1 MKLFHVIRLA
11 SLALALTSSS
21 SYFAQEKN
29 STGVQ
34 EKSNPAF
41 PDGTI
46 WVNSDYQLQLES
58 FSNKILVVVFGDMQS
73 TQAGS
78 YLAEIRAKY
87 KRYPQIQLIEV
98 LKPSPRYSISRRNL
112 VQYAQKTNALHPVG
126 MLPNWDN
133 FGFAIPLVPT
143 IAIYHRNTNPDFV
156 GSGHEGFIG
165 ALKKLDDY
173 CADSN
178 ALMQMPNNQVI
189 TEIAGTAFADPVIE
203 NPHRIAVDKNNHV
216 YVIDQAHN
224 RILHLDYFG
233 KLEAVYGDGSH
244 AYLDGAREYAA
255 FNQPQGIC
263 YGNGNLY
270 VADTYNHCI
279 RAIDVTEGIV
289 STLVGNRQSTVDIA
303 KEINGTKGSIGLP
316 VDVTFWNER
325 LYVASA
331 STQQIFEV
339 NTRNGV
345 CTAFFQAKLGT
356 SEGMHESIVR
366 MQSGS
371 KSLYVVTN
379 WGKCYAINK
388 KGEMQTLPQIAD
400 AFVTAVCEVDG
411 ILYASTLT
419 NQIFQLTENTWKP
432 IAGQAKQA
440 GFENGTPEQAR
451 FSWPLDLMEYNG
463 ELLIADAENHAIRT
477 LSLGK
482 NRRVKTLPLVLTRE
496 LINEKAA
503 NSDGELVVMDTIY
516 AGRSASEILVHLNIQ
531 NCTIAPGGNNEVHIV
546 PMPGFSLNQ
555 EEVKENLFRFKID
568 QRVEAEEVNIELY
581 LTMEDP
587 AYPGVYLIKRS
598 YLNFP
603 VVRDSSKSGPQEVV
617 YDMHIWP
624 F

>member
-1 MKLFHVIRLA
+1 MA
-11 SLALALTSSS
+11 
-21 SYFAQEKN
+21 
-29 STGVQ
+29 
-34 EKSNPAF
+34 
-41 PDGTI
+41 
-46 WVNSDYQLQLES
+46 
-58 FSNKILVVVFGDMQS
+58 
-73 TQAGS
+73 
-78 YLAEIRAKY
+78 
-87 KRYPQIQLIEV
+87 
-98 LKPSPRYSISRRNL
+98 
-112 VQYAQKTNALHPVG
+112 
-126 MLPNWDN
+126 
-133 FGFAIPLVPT
+133 
-143 IAIYHRNTNPDFV
+143 
-156 GSGHEGFIG
+156 
-165 ALKKLDDY
+165 
-173 CADSN
+173 
-178 ALMQMPNNQVI
+178 
-189 TEIAGTAFADPVIE
+189 
-203 NPHRIAVDKNNHV
+203 
-216 YVIDQAHN
+216 
-224 RILHLDYFG
+224 
-233 KLEAVYGDGSH
+233 
-244 AYLDGAREYAA
+244 
-255 FNQPQGIC
+255 
-263 YGNGNLY
+263 
-270 VADTYNHCI
+270 
-279 RAIDVTEGIV
+279 
-289 STLVGNRQSTVDIA
+289 GNRQTTLDAA

-316 VDVTFWNER
+316 VDVTFWNDR

-331 STQQIFEV
+331 TTQQIFEV
-339 NTRNGV
+339 NARNGV
-345 CTAFFQAKLGT
+345 CTAFYQAKLGT

-371 KSLYVVTN
+371 KSLYFLTN

-388 KGEMQTLPQIAD
+388 KGELQTLPQIAD

-411 ILYASTLT
+411 MLYASTLT

-440 GFENGTPEQAR
+440 RFVNGTPEQAR

-463 ELLIADAENHAIRT
+463 ELMIADAENHAIRT

-482 NRRVKTLPLVLTRE
+482 NRRVKTLPMVLTRE
-496 LINEKAA
+496 LIIEKAA